1 VDAPVKNLPQ
11 LTQASAPLT
20 QAVDVIDA
28 EGQPRAVSIPAER
41 DLTLYV
47 DKREIITLMTLGAHP
62 EWLTLGYLLN
72 QRMIRHAYELE
83 SITVDWSVNASAV
96 KTRFTSE
103 SAPHNRGKR
112 IVTTGCGQGTLFGSL
127 MDELDSLHLAPAA
140 AITRDT
146 VFAIVQAIRERD
158 TVYKN
163 AGSVHACALFE
174 GSDLRCFIEDVGR
187 HNALD
192 SIAGWLALGDLQQ
205 QTAPW
210 VLYTT
215 GRLTSEMIIKA
226 AQMGVSIVI
235 SRSGMTQ
242 MGLEIARRLGVC
254 AIGRALNRHFLCFSA
269 EHRLIA
275 G

>member
-1 VDAPVKNLPQ
+1 MDVPVKHLPR

-28 EGQPRAVSIPAER
+28 EGQRRTVSIPAER

-83 SITVDWSVNASAV
+83 SITVDWSVNAAAV
-96 KTRFTSE
+96 QTRFGSGTT
-103 SAPHNRGKR
+103 PRNRGKR
-112 IVTTGCGQGTLFGSL
+112 IVTTGCGQGSLFASL
-127 MDELDSLHLAPAA
+127 MDDLDSLRLAPAA

-146 VFAIVQAIRERD
+146 VFAIVQTIRERD

-242 MGLEIARRLGVC
+242 MGLEIALRLGVC

-269 EHRLIA
+269 GHRLIT